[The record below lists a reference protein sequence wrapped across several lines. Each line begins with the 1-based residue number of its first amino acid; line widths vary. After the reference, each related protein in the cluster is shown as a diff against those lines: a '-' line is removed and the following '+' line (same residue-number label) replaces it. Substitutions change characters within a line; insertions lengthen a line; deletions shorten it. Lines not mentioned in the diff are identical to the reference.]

1 MNSTASLAA
10 QESPKIQRTG
20 DAQQLGLGP
29 VPVSRQRPA
38 MCDWADRLAEF
49 DVDAAC
55 QGVAFQLASF
65 ASKNGGCFPSVAT
78 LAQRVKMGERQCRR
92 HLRTLA
98 RKGLIQARRRGRGH
112 TNAYQ
117 LHGYGWASSDRPS
130 RTESASHDRSCTT
143 GHTSHDRSCTTAKG
157 STTKVVHTPRARER
171 VTCETHGRSWPAS
184 WGPFCYECAQER
196 AKRPEPKRQK
206 RMARA
211 TLPARADDGWFHEC
225 TRLHGAR
232 CNGQRGHRLAMEDA
246 GQEPRIRAERGHG
259 DEANA

>member
-1 MNSTASLAA
+1 MNSSPSLAA
-10 QESPKIQRTG
+10 TETPKIKCTA

-29 VPVSRQRPA
+29 VPVPRQRPA

-55 QGVAFQLASF
+55 QGVAFQLASY

-130 RTESASHDRSCTT
+130 GTESASHDRSYMT
-143 GHTSHDRSCTTAKG
+143 GLTSHDRSCTTAKG
-157 STTKVVHTPRARER
+157 STTKVVHTPRARLA
-171 VTCETHGRSWPAS
+171 CEKHGRSWPAEY
-184 WGPFCYECAQER
+184 GPDCYECAVER
-196 AKRPEPKRQK
+196 QHAPKPKRPK

-211 TLPARADDGWFHEC
+211 TLPARADDGWFDEC
-225 TRLHGAR
+225 TRLHGQR
-232 CNGQRGHRLAMEDA
+232 CNGSRGHRLAMQDA
-246 GQEPRIRAERGHG
+246 ARVSRVRAERGIYA
-259 DEANA
+259 DSATA